1 MLLILLAVGSVL
13 WVTLTSAT
21 RNTFELLGERA
32 STTLDVLEAR
42 VDGQLSSVA
51 LGMQDFA
58 AQFADG
64 RLNIA
69 NKRAQ
74 TLNTFSGFLSSHPQV
89 LALIYIEKDKTS
101 LTVKRQEGYVVEVN
115 DTRTTEDRRDF
126 ALNLAFDKRRP
137 FWGDPLWVPAANG
150 AVLTHLAPV
159 WRCDDFLG
167 VVLAPVSLSR
177 ISAFL
182 KTLEGEDDLS
192 AFILH
197 NRDRVLAHPRLDEA
211 TLPTTTSPT
220 ENALPTLD
228 NVPEPAFRLLKGQG
242 DEALLL
248 LEFAADVTNAR
259 ADDDTIIITRETT
272 KFGPALW
279 TLGLKLER
287 AIVGQEAD

>member
-101 LTVKRQEGYVVEVN
+101 LTV
-115 DTRTTEDRRDF
+115 TR
-126 ALNLAFDKRRP
+126 
-137 FWGDPLWVPAANG
+137 
-150 AVLTHLAPV
+150 
-159 WRCDDFLG
+159 
-167 VVLAPVSLSR
+167 
-177 ISAFL
+177 
-182 KTLEGEDDLS
+182 
-192 AFILH
+192 
-197 NRDRVLAHPRLDEA
+197 
-211 TLPTTTSPT
+211 
-220 ENALPTLD
+220 
-228 NVPEPAFRLLKGQG
+228 
-242 DEALLL
+242 
-248 LEFAADVTNAR
+248 
-259 ADDDTIIITRETT
+259 
-272 KFGPALW
+272 
-279 TLGLKLER
+279 
-287 AIVGQEAD
+287 